1 MMIIAKLVA
10 LCAAVLVIALA
21 HATAQAQPSQQS
33 LVEAWERLQRSDP
46 ETLAFEKIAERRYR
60 FKTSRF
66 PFDGELKI
74 LKATIDDSLADY
86 EYGHVHGVI
95 EYDLVGLSEEVVKK
109 YGHSYESWEENNGL
123 TFDKESS
130 SWMSPE
136 QLRVRSAAKVRQATR
151 SQEEAKAGEERAR
164 KTATWINIAAWWG
177 PVLVL
182 LVFWGW
188 FLRKTGIRRQ
198 REYMNA
204 ATVHMQNVEGLL
216 ERIAEAVEGNQR
228 QKG

>member
-1 MMIIAKLVA
+1 MIIARLVA

-21 HATAQAQPSQQS
+21 HATAQAQPSSQS
-33 LVEAWERLQRSDP
+33 LVEAWEQLQRSDP

-60 FKTSRF
+60 FKTNRF

-74 LKATIDDSLADY
+74 LKATIDDSLADF
-86 EYGHVHGVI
+86 EYAHIHGVI

-109 YGHSYESWEENNGL
+109 YEHSYESWQENNGL
-123 TFDKESS
+123 TYDKESS

-136 QLRVRSAAKVRQATR
+136 QLRVKSAAKVKQATR
-151 SQEEAKAGEERAR
+151 TQEEAKAGEEKAR
-164 KTATWINIAAWWG
+164 KTATWVNIAMWWG

-182 LVFWGW
+182 LVLWAW
-188 FLRKTGIRRQ
+188 FMRKTGIRRQ

-204 ATVHMQNVEGLL
+204 GAVHMQRVEELL
-216 ERIAEAVEGNQR
+216 ERIAAAVESKQR
-228 QKG
+228 TKD

>member
-33 LVEAWERLQRSDP
+33 LVEAWEQLQRSDP

-60 FKTSRF
+60 FKTNRF

-74 LKATIDDSLADY
+74 LKATIDGATDDFDY
-86 EYGHVHGVI
+86 GYVQGVI
-95 EYDLVGLSEEVVKK
+95 EYDLIGLSEEVVKK
-109 YGHSYESWEENNGL
+109 YEHSYENWQENNRL

-130 SWMSPE
+130 AWMSPE
-136 QLRVRSAAKVRQATR
+136 QMRVRVAAKVKQATR
-151 SQEEAKAGEERAR
+151 TQEEAKAGEEQAR
-164 KTATWINIAAWWG
+164 KTATWVNIATWWG
-177 PVLVL
+177 PVIALIG
-182 LVFWGW
+182 FWVW
-188 FLRKTGIRRQ
+188 FMRKTGIRRQ

-204 ATVHMQNVEGLL
+204 GAVHMQNVEGLL
-216 ERIAEAVEGNQR
+216 ERILEAVERDR
-228 QKG
+228 QQKN